1 MKILI
6 QRVKK
11 AEVTADAQKCGAI
24 NQGLVMFIGFAK
36 GDQFD
41 SAKRALDKIK
51 KLRIFSDPK
60 GLMNLSLQDV
70 NGELLIVSQFTLC
83 AAFKSGNRPGFEPA
97 MPPLQAKELYELTV
111 EYAKSILPGKIATG
125 IFGSD
130 MQVSLINDGPCT
142 FMLDF

>member
-1 MKILI
+1 
-6 QRVKK
+6 
-11 AEVTADAQKCGAI
+11 
-24 NQGLVMFIGFAK
+24 MFIGFAK

-111 EYAKSILPGKIATG
+111 EYAKSILSGKIATG

>member
-11 AEVTADAQKCGAI
+11 AEVTADGQRCGAI
-24 NQGLVMFIGFAK
+24 NQGLLIFIGFAK

-41 SAKRALDKIK
+41 SAKKALDKIK
-51 KLRIFSDPK
+51 KLRIFSDLK
-60 GLMNLSLQDV
+60 GLMNLSLQDID
-70 NGELLIVSQFTLC
+70 GELLIVSQFTLC
-83 AAFKSGNRPGFEPA
+83 ATFKSGNRPGFDPA
-97 MPPLQAKELYELTV
+97 MPPAQAKKLYEITV
-111 EYAKSILPGKIATG
+111 DYAKSILPGKIATG

-142 FMLDF
+142 FMLEF